1 MPCSKLFY
9 SGATHCPYCAAA
21 ILTVA
26 GLPVYSRT
34 LSGHGTWAEPMVMMR
49 MYKVTTLK
57 KLLAASAAM
66 LALTAGNAFA
76 AMDDESIAER
86 IKPYGEVCVAGD
98 ECAEAA
104 AAAAAP
110 AGGEAVAD
118 AGSAG
123 GSEGEALFKS
133 KPCGACHSVDNQL
146 VGPALKEVGAKYAGQ
161 DDAVAVLV
169 TSITDGSSGKWGA
182 IPMPPNAVS
191 EDEATAL
198 AEWILSLN

>member
-1 MPCSKLFY
+1 MVL
-9 SGATHCPYCAAA
+9 
-21 ILTVA
+21 
-26 GLPVYSRT
+26 GLI
-34 LSGHGTWAEPMVMMR
+34 PMVMMR

-76 AMDDESIAER
+76 AMDDESIADR
-86 IKPYGEVCVAGD
+86 IKPYGEVCLAGD
-98 ECAEAA
+98 ECAEAV
-104 AAAAAP
+104 AAAAP
-110 AGGEAVAD
+110 AAAD
-118 AGSAG
+118 ATGDTASAG

-169 TSITDGSSGKWGA
+169 TSITNGSSGKWGA